1 MRTVRV
7 NATSAGGVLYVG
19 AGGISYLGSDEDIAG
34 MRSYQ
39 QWTIICYQGD
49 RRMAYSGPSI
59 LYSLHG
65 WEEFMNKSS
74 GWMKVVSKVVITF
87 VPPPYSLFFQRGF

>member
-1 MRTVRV
+1 VRCKAQVCKTLAKQYLQRYTTLKATKHRMRTVRV

-39 QWTIICYQGD
+39 QWTIDNYLLS
-49 RRMAYSGPSI
+49 R
-59 LYSLHG
+59 
-65 WEEFMNKSS
+65 
-74 GWMKVVSKVVITF
+74 
-87 VPPPYSLFFQRGF
+87 